1 MSLSL
6 GGMVSEYRLGAA
18 DWLPH
23 SLKATSMP
31 DVPPTSDCFYLR
43 TPDAQR
49 VHVRLAGPTD
59 GEPWLVLHGGPGSG
73 CSAAMAAWFD
83 PQWHR
88 VVMPD
93 QRGTGKS
100 RPAGSLRRN
109 NVSALLA
116 DIELLRQT
124 LGIERWGVVGGSWG
138 AALGLAYA
146 AKCPDAVAAL
156 VLRGAFLTGRDDVA
170 KLFAPRRGGRCMLRR
185 IKPQGER
192 LPDARGCLLTVSRLL
207 QRGTPVQKWD
217 TAASWRSSEQALL
230 GLPAGQRL
238 PLWAL
243 EAMVAKYRIQAHYLR
258 NRAGL
263 GKPRLLQAARTI
275 AAHGLPVTLLHG
287 RADAVCRPA
296 NARRLRAAPGARWYG
311 SMAGTSPPARW
322 ARPLPPRLAPH
333 AGRDNPSHR
342 PERRR
347 PAADQDQP
355 GGCDS
360 PRASSIFR

>member
-1 MSLSL
+1 M
-6 GGMVSEYRLGAA
+6 
-18 DWLPH
+18 
-23 SLKATSMP
+23 
-31 DVPPTSDCFYLR
+31 
-43 TPDAQR
+43 
-49 VHVRLAGPTD
+49 
-59 GEPWLVLHGGPGSG
+59 
-73 CSAAMAAWFD
+73 
-83 PQWHR
+83 
-88 VVMPD
+88 
-93 QRGTGKS
+93 
-100 RPAGSLRRN
+100 
-109 NVSALLA
+109 SALLA

-217 TAASWRSSEQALL
+217 TAVSWRSSEQALL
-230 GLPAGQRL
+230 GLPARQHSSAPAVCTGGNGRQVPHPGAL
-238 PLWAL
+238 PA
-243 EAMVAKYRIQAHYLR
+243 QPG
-258 NRAGL
+258 RAGE
-263 GKPRLLQAARTI
+263 AAAASGGADDCCPWAAGHAAAWTGRCGVPSRQRT
-275 AAHGLPVTLLHG
+275 ALARPPCLA
-287 RADAVCRPA
+287 RA
-296 NARRLRAAPGARWYG
+296 WYG

-322 ARPLPPRLAPH
+322 ARPLPPRSAPR